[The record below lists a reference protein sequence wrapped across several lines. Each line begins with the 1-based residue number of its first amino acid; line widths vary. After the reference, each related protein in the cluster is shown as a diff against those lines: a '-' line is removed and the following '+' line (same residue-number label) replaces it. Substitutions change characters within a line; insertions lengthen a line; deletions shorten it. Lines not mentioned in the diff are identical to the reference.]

1 MTTKPVR
8 ERISA
13 DGLRYGKKLP
23 NPGFRTFKSTRS
35 CFACS
40 GHHLLSEG
48 LIVSLMGRCEFFCS
62 QACKEKIIRPK
73 AVPSP
78 A

>member
-13 DGLRYGKKLP
+13 DGLRYDKKRT
-23 NPGFRTFKSTRS
+23 NPSFTTFKNTRS

-40 GHHLLSEG
+40 GHRLQSDGLVASLL
-48 LIVSLMGRCEFFCS
+48 GRFEFFCS
-62 QACKEKIIRPK
+62 LACKEKIIRPK
-73 AVPSP
+73 ATQPP

>member
-1 MTTKPVR
+1 MTPKPVR

-23 NPGFRTFKSTRS
+23 NPGFTTFKSTRS

-40 GHHLLSEG
+40 GHRLQSEG
-48 LIVSLMGRCEFFCS
+48 LMASLMGRSEFFCS

-73 AVPSP
+73 AVPST